1 MTGSHSETNAPDCF
15 GAHQINLVVPAMS
28 SSDTI
33 IELDGFRRIRDALAL
48 MRRASDSDRDAPKV
62 VDWYLPGFVGS
73 ARVTTTFGDLP
84 IEALR
89 LRDDLRTY
97 SGANARVQM
106 VDKIHLDDEFIRTRQ
121 DALPI
126 RIPANSFG
134 LGKPMRD
141 ISVSPG
147 QEICPDA
154 HVASTFMPA
163 REMRGRFNVD
173 TTHSAGLSY
182 YRFHC
187 GEPTIVRVEGIWVR
201 VQP

>member
-1 MTGSHSETNAPDCF
+1 MRLIVSARIKNGWAIS
-15 GAHQINLVVPAMS
+15 AMS
-28 SSDTI
+28 SSETI
-33 IELDGFRRIRDALAL
+33 LEFDGIRRIRDALTL
-48 MRRASDSDRDAPKV
+48 MRRPSTSDRDAPKAV
-62 VDWYLPGFVGS
+62 EWYLSGFVGK
-73 ARVTTTFGDLP
+73 ARISTTFGDLP

-89 LRDDLRTY
+89 QRDDLRTY
-97 SGANARVQM
+97 SGPNARVQM
-106 VDKIHLDDEFIRTRQ
+106 VDKIHLDNDFIRTHR

-134 LGKPMRD
+134 PGKPMRD
-141 ISVSPG
+141 LLVSPG

-154 HVASTFMPA
+154 HVASFFLKA

-173 TTHSAGLSY
+173 TTHAAGLTY
-182 YRFHC
+182 CRFHC